1 MVALCCAPSFMEFL
15 KFRGLWRLLRVP
27 VCFTPGTPSPT
38 ENSFLTWREGE
49 CRNFYLSLPLVRAY
63 WRSLAPL
70 EQKHFESRSLH
81 SHTLGCYSSSS
92 SLFHIFRLKLPG
104 GSEPVFPPSVLFG
117 LAINLDIDSK
127 KEKEYLNVLHH
138 LKYIRRTTPRPLLWP
153 LTCIVLNGRRDPGS
167 AQHLQ
172 NSLGYISLE

>member
-127 KEKEYLNVLHH
+127 KKKKNISMC
-138 LKYIRRTTPRPLLWP
+138 YIIWNIYEERRHGLCCDRWL
-153 LTCIVLNGRRDPGS
+153 
-167 AQHLQ
+167 A
-172 NSLGYISLE
+172 